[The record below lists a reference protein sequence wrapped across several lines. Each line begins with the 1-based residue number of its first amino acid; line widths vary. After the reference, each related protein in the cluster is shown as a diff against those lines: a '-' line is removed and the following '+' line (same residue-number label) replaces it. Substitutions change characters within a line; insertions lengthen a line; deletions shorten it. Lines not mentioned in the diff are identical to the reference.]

1 MTRLQAVFIGL
12 RGAMSFADKAS
23 IEEPMTTE
31 PTAKT
36 ASFGAL
42 LHLVRY
48 AGRHLGR
55 AIAALAALTVSAIA
69 TLAVPFA
76 LRRMIDFG
84 FSKDSGG
91 AIDVYFLVVAGVVV
105 VIALAAATRYYLVT
119 TLGERVVADLRRDVF
134 AHLTGLDATFYD
146 SARIGELVSRLTAD
160 TTQIKAA
167 FGSSASTALRNLF
180 MFVGSTALM
189 VYTSPKLSAL
199 EFVAIPVIAAPLIAS
214 GRVVRRR
221 SRRAQ
226 DTLAEA
232 TAFAA
237 ESLGAVR
244 TMQAFGAEAGS
255 KAHFGEAV
263 EGAYRAAGEAAVTRS
278 ILIAVAVSLAF
289 CSVVF
294 VLWLGAHDVLAGRMS
309 AGLLS
314 QFVLFAVLGATSLG
328 ELSQVWNEAAAAAGS
343 AERIAELL
351 AVTPLIVA
359 PPGPL
364 SMPTPPRGA
373 IAFEHVGFAYQGA
386 PDARVFDDLSFAIAP
401 GERVAIVG
409 ASGAGKSTLFHL
421 MMRFYDCDEG
431 RVLVDGVDVRAV
443 DPADLRARIAS
454 VPQEPS
460 IFGATVAENIAYGR
474 EGARERAIEA
484 AARRAAADG
493 FIREMDKGYA
503 TELGERGATLS
514 GGQKQRLAIARAI
527 LKDAPTLLL
536 DEATSA
542 LDAENEAQVQAALDD
557 VMTGRTTLV
566 IAHRLATVLKADRI
580 LVMEAG
586 RIVEEG
592 DHASLVA
599 RGGVYARLARLQFH
613 LGAAALMDGG
623 ATI

>member
-1 MTRLQAVFIGL
+1 MA
-12 RGAMSFADKAS
+12 
-23 IEEPMTTE
+23 EP
-31 PTAKT
+31 AIKS

-42 LHLVRY
+42 LPLLRY
-48 AGRHLGR
+48 GRRYSGHAL
-55 AIAALAALTVSAIA
+55 AALAALTASAAA

-91 AIDVYFLVVAGVVV
+91 AIDAYFLAMGAVVL

-134 AHLTGLDATFYD
+134 AHLTGLDAAFYD
-146 SARIGELVSRLTAD
+146 RARIGELVSRLTAD

-167 FGSSASTALRNLF
+167 FGSSASQALRNMF

-199 EFVAIPVIAAPLIAS
+199 VLVAIPVIAAPLIAS
-214 GRVVRRR
+214 GRILR
-221 SRRAQ
+221 SRSRHAQ
-226 DTLAEA
+226 DALADA
-232 TAFAA
+232 TAFAS

-244 TMQAFGAEAGS
+244 TMQAFDAEAGS
-255 KAHFGEAV
+255 KARFARAV
-263 EGAYRAAGEAAVTRS
+263 ESAYDAARKAAVTRAL
-278 ILIAVAVSLAF
+278 LIAVAVSLAF

-328 ELSQVWNEAAAAAGS
+328 ELSQVWSETVATAGAAG
-343 AERIAELL
+343 RISELL
-351 AVTPLIVA
+351 AIEPLIVA
-359 PPGPL
+359 PRAPVA
-364 SMPTPPRGA
+364 MPRPPQGA
-373 IAFEHVGFAYQGA
+373 IAFEHVGFAYDAA
-386 PDARVFDDLSFAIAP
+386 PDTRVIDDLSFSIAP

-409 ASGAGKSTLFHL
+409 PSGAGKSTVFQLI
-421 MMRFYDCDEG
+421 MRFYDCDEG
-431 RVLVDGVDVRAV
+431 QVLVDGVDVKAV
-443 DPADLRARIAS
+443 DPKDLRARIAP
-454 VPQEPS
+454 VPQEAS
-460 IFGATVAENIAYGR
+460 IFGASVAENIAYGR
-474 EGARERAIEA
+474 TTASEPAIEE

-493 FIREMDKGYA
+493 FIRELALGYA
-503 TELGERGATLS
+503 TRLGERGATLS
-514 GGQKQRLAIARAI
+514 GGQRQRLAIARAI
-527 LKDAPTLLL
+527 LKDAPVLLL

-542 LDAENEAQVQAALDD
+542 LDAEHEAQVQRALDD
-557 VMTGRTTLV
+557 VMAGRTTLV

-592 DHASLVA
+592 DHASLIA
-599 RGGVYARLARLQFH
+599 RDGTYARLARLQFQS
-613 LGAAALMDGG
+613 GAAALSE
-623 ATI
+623 ANAAK